1 MKLILIGMMGS
12 GKSTIGKVLASA
24 IDANFLDMDA
34 MIEDREGT
42 SISKIF
48 EDKGESYFRALE
60 HLMAK
65 ELEKKENVVIATGGG
80 VVINE
85 STMEALSA
93 NGTVIYLHIPVLDIV
108 KRLEGDTQRPLLQN
122 TSLKDK
128 LEQVYSDRKS
138 LYKKYADVILT
149 VQDKSVETIVTDLIR
164 KCKIQ

>member
-65 ELEKKENVVIATGGG
+65 ELEKKDNVVIATGGG

-85 STMEALSA
+85 STMKALSA

>member
-24 IDANFLDMDA
+24 IDANFLDMDT
-34 MIEDREGT
+34 MIEKREGV
-42 SISKIF
+42 SISEIF
-48 EDKGESYFRALE
+48 QEQGEGYFRALE

-65 ELEKKENVVIATGGG
+65 SLEHKDNVVIATGGG

-85 STMEALSA
+85 STMEALKH
-93 NGTVIYLHIPVLDIV
+93 GGKVVYLHIPVLDIV
-108 KRLEGDTQRPLLQN
+108 RRLEGDTQRPLLQN

-128 LEQVYSDRKS
+128 LEEVYSERKA

-149 VQDKSVETIVTDLIR
+149 VADKSVETIVADLIR

>member
-34 MIEDREGT
+34 MIEKREGT

-48 EDKGESYFRALE
+48 EEKGESYFRALE

-65 ELEKKENVVIATGGG
+65 ELEHKDNVVIATGGG

-85 STMEALSA
+85 STMAALSA
-93 NGTVIYLHIPVLDIV
+93 KGTVVYLHIPVVSIV

-149 VQDKSVETIVTDLIR
+149 VEDKSVETIVADLIR

>member
-65 ELEKKENVVIATGGG
+65 ELEKKDNVVIATGGG

-85 STMEALSA
+85 STMKALSA
-93 NGTVIYLHIPVLDIV
+93 GGTVIYLHIPVLDIV